1 MAMVRFAVCDDEQDM
16 SNHISDKLRIYYP
29 GKCEIKTY
37 TDGTSL
43 ISDCLSDH
51 FDALFLDIG
60 MPGLDGIELAQKIRE
75 NDPYVKIVFVTNK
88 EELAHMGYKYGA
100 FRYVRKKNLEQ
111 ELRETAESLKEHF
124 DSFDESIILK
134 TPMGEVIRPK
144 QNIKY
149 FEVYGHDV
157 IVVYNEHEEQVCGTM
172 KEYDTKL
179 KNSGFIRIHKSYLVN
194 YRYIDSIE
202 KNDVKLTCGKKLPLS
217 RNRIGEVRKK
227 MQEFLINIKVTATSY
242 NPDCH

>member
-1 MAMVRFAVCDDEQDM
+1 MVRFAVCDDEQDM
-16 SNHISDKLRIYYP
+16 IDCISEKLRIYYP

-43 ISDCLSDH
+43 ISDCRRER

-60 MPGLDGIELAQKIRE
+60 MPGLNGIELAQKIRE
-75 NDPYVKIVFVTNK
+75 NDKYVKIVFVTNK
-88 EELAHMGYKYGA
+88 EELAHMGYKCGA

-111 ELRETAESLKEHF
+111 ELRETVESLKEHF
-124 DSFDESIILK
+124 DSFDESLILK
-134 TPMGEVIRPK
+134 TPVGEVTRHI
-144 QNIKY
+144 QSIKY

-157 IVVYNEHEEQVCGTM
+157 NAVYNEHEEKVYGTM

-202 KNDVKLTCGKKLPLS
+202 KNDIKLKCGKKLPLS
-217 RNRIGEVRKK
+217 RNRIDKVKK
-227 MQEFLINIKVTATSY
+227 MMHDFLIDIK
-242 NPDCH
+242 

>member
-1 MAMVRFAVCDDEQDM
+1 MVRFAVCDDEQDM
-16 SNHISDKLRIYYP
+16 INRISDKLRIYYP

-43 ISDCLSDH
+43 ISDYRRDR

-75 NDPYVKIVFVTNK
+75 NDQYVKIVFVTNI
-88 EELAHMGYKYGA
+88 EELAHLGYKYGA

-124 DSFDESIILK
+124 DSFSEALVLK
-134 TPMGEVIRPK
+134 TPIGEAIRLK

-157 IVVYNEHEEQVCGTM
+157 IAVYNEHEEQVCGTM

-179 KNSGFIRIHKSYLVN
+179 RNSGFIRIHKSYLVN

-202 KNDVKLTCGKKLPLS
+202 KNDVKLICGKKLPLS
-217 RNRIGEVRKK
+217 RNRVDEVKKK
-227 MQEFLINIKVTATSY
+227 MHDFLINIK
-242 NPDCH
+242 

>member
-1 MAMVRFAVCDDEQDM
+1 MIRFAVCDDEQDM
-16 SNHISDKLRIYYP
+16 INHISDKLRIYYP
-29 GKCEIKTY
+29 DKCEIKTY

-43 ISDCLSDH
+43 ISDCNRDR

-75 NDPYVKIVFVTNK
+75 NDKYVKIVFVTNK
-88 EELAHMGYKYGA
+88 DELAYMGYKYGA

-124 DSFDESIILK
+124 DSFNESLILK
-134 TPMGEVIRPK
+134 TPVGEVIRLK

-172 KEYDTKL
+172 KEYDTML
-179 KNSGFIRIHKSYLVN
+179 RNSGFLRIHKSYLVN

-202 KNDVKLTCGKKLPLS
+202 KNDIKLTCGKKLPLS
-217 RNRIGEVRKK
+217 RNRVDEVKKK
-227 MQEFLINIKVTATSY
+227 MHDFLVNIK
-242 NPDCH
+242 